1 MDGLRFVVSD
11 VLWRRLEP
19 YFPGKTSDC
28 GVTAKDNRLFL
39 DAVFWRVRTGSP
51 WVALGRLGAIC
62 PRLWQL
68 EQPVPAVSPLIRN
81 LKHPAFNL
89 RYIQQR

>member
-51 WVALGRLGAIC
+51 WVALARFAPAFGIGTASSGGFAADPRPKA
-62 PRLWQL
+62 PRL
-68 EQPVPAVSPLIRN
+68 
-81 LKHPAFNL
+81 
-89 RYIQQR
+89 